1 LVIVDETSSGE
12 HVGFWVPC
20 CPGEKQLYLPGAP
33 RAFMTAE
40 SSSVYKDDLP
50 PLDGFSDKL
59 GSSWQ
64 AYITNNL
71 KEDMFVSIPLVVL
84 SEEHTAGKQ
93 SVAVMNLNVKGRDQS
108 PLSRRAYH
116 QEWLLV
122 AAEKAKPF
130 LEVSYW
136 CTVIKLNASKM
147 VDRKNYLDLETGL
160 IDWNGIPGIELKEMD
175 G

>member
-1 LVIVDETSSGE
+1 
-12 HVGFWVPC
+12 
-20 CPGEKQLYLPGAP
+20 
-33 RAFMTAE
+33 
-40 SSSVYKDDLP
+40 
-50 PLDGFSDKL
+50 
-59 GSSWQ
+59 
-64 AYITNNL
+64 
-71 KEDMFVSIPLVVL
+71 
-84 SEEHTAGKQ
+84 
-93 SVAVMNLNVKGRDQS
+93 
-108 PLSRRAYH
+108 LSRRAYH

-122 AAEKAKPF
+122 AAERAKPF